1 MGISALRHGRCGALR
16 QHPQTPRLIV
26 TWPQVCFGSL
36 CLTDI
41 NCLMAVNKEGERCR
55 NGCSAQHFT
64 SYRVPP
70 SLWFT
75 GCPNNSCLALQ
86 RVSLEVGWR
95 EDDCLA
101 VKTVC
106 CRCHCFTLMMI
117 ILNMP
122 VGSSLLIM
130 CWVAV
135 PLVAVWKR
143 VTDAREGTG
152 MEWVNACCI
161 KSPQKWLK
169 ALWLIGLGFASVNE
183 FESLMTGPFHKE
195 NKIVADVT
203 GRWCFDFLF
212 LLEQDSPGMGWK
224 WLWISSAHSGS
235 HPVDG
240 GAVSF
245 LTSPSLP
252 FPWCVTSNARVR
264 LTLTSVLRCS
274 SESEEH
280 LRMLQLLPKSIE
292 KISFW
297 KIYTAANREKSLHP

>member
-1 MGISALRHGRCGALR
+1 MGIIRALRHSRCRALC

-26 TWPQVCFGSL
+26 TWPQVCFGYLWLISVTWWL
-36 CLTDI
+36 WIRRGKDAE
-41 NCLMAVNKEGERCR
+41 MAAVLSISQVTG
-55 NGCSAQHFT
+55 
-64 SYRVPP
+64 YP

-75 GCPNNSCLALQ
+75 DCPNNSCLALR

-122 VGSSLLIM
+122 VCSSLLIM
-130 CWVAV
+130 GWVAV

-143 VTDAREGTG
+143 VADAREGTG
-152 MEWVNACCI
+152 IEWVNACCI

-203 GRWCFDFLF
+203 GRWCFVFLF

-224 WLWISSAHSGS
+224 WLWISSARAGS

-264 LTLTSVLRCS
+264 LTLTSVSRCS
-274 SESEEH
+274 LESEEH

-297 KIYTAANREKSLHP
+297 KIYTAANRVKSLHP